1 MAEAEEEKEGEGEKK
16 EETKGGEVGEMEE
29 ELKELVIPTPIAL
42 TPPEH
47 TKLLD
52 RLKVMDEK
60 VEFVAGEFAQKQGE
74 KLGFAIGTLYGVVI
88 GILMYIVLIV
98 I

>member
-1 MAEAEEEKEGEGEKK
+1 MAEEEKGEE
-16 EETKGGEVGEMEE
+16 EE
-29 ELKELVIPTPIAL
+29 ELKRLEEELEELAAPVPIAI

-60 VEFVAGEFAQKQGE
+60 VEFVAGELAQKQGE
-74 KLGFAIGTLYGVVI
+74 KLGFAIGTLYGVVVGVLLYVLFI
-88 GILMYIVLIV
+88 IVA
-98 I
+98 

>member
-1 MAEAEEEKEGEGEKK
+1 MEK
-16 EETKGGEVGEMEE
+16 VEE
-29 ELKELVIPTPIAL
+29 ELKELVVPVPIAL

-60 VEFVAGEFAQKQGE
+60 VEFVAGELAQKQGE

-88 GILMYIVLIV
+88 GLLLYVLFV

>member
-1 MAEAEEEKEGEGEKK
+1 MAEEDEKGEEKVEIGNEAGEEVLEK
-16 EETKGGEVGEMEE
+16 MEE
-29 ELKELVIPTPIAL
+29 ELTIPTPIAL

-60 VEFVAGEFAQKQGE
+60 VEFVAGELAQKQGE

-88 GILMYIVLIV
+88 GILLYVLFV